1 MSNIFYSVLQFVG
14 FLFIKLN
21 TFWNKFLSEFITNRL
36 DLDNKLGDEINKKL
50 DNKNGN
56 YRILSY
62 NINYGH
68 YLGHQHIDSIINKI
82 RLKNIDIICLQEV
95 PDKKTHDYIKKYS
108 DYKYSIFHNG
118 LSLFTNL
125 EIDNIDIMNYS
136 GHNFYI
142 YPNTGL
148 VLCKLIIDSEE
159 LYIINTHLTSD
170 LSGLKQHDE
179 LTELVKYIETKEIKS
194 RCIVI
199 GDFNYLDRFDYCK
212 IFKKINYNKCVF
224 ENSFPSIYPFM
235 DLDKLFYKN
244 INVKS
249 NRVVN
254 FNNSDHLP
262 IYCEFDLA

>member
-14 FLFIKLN
+14 FLLIKLN
-21 TFWNKFLSEFITNRL
+21 TYCNKFLSKYIACRL
-36 DLDNKLGDEINKKL
+36 DLDNKLGLDKKL
-50 DNKNGN
+50 DNENGN

-95 PDKKTHDYIKKYS
+95 PNKKTHDYIKKYS

-136 GHNFYI
+136 EHNFYT
-142 YPNTGL
+142 YPKTGL
-148 VLCKLIIDSEE
+148 ILCKLIIDSEE

-170 LSGLKQHDE
+170 LSGLKQQQE
-179 LTELVKYIETKEIKS
+179 LSELVAFIKSKEIKS

-199 GDFNYLDRFDYCK
+199 AIL
-212 IFKKINYNKCVF
+212 I
-224 ENSFPSIYPFM
+224 M
-235 DLDKLFYKN
+235 
-244 INVKS
+244 
-249 NRVVN
+249 
-254 FNNSDHLP
+254 
-262 IYCEFDLA
+262 